1 MRDSLFLSAGRLDA
15 PQSVVDACRC
25 PLRQAAA
32 DQGVGKAQNHT
43 DEAPERLP
51 AFRIIQKHGQ
61 TPDRTLPALHQLE
74 RPHNG

>member
-25 PLRQAAA
+25 PLRQAGA
-32 DQGVGKAQNHT
+32 DQDVGKAQNHA
-43 DEAPERLP
+43 DEAPERVP
-51 AFRIIQKHGQ
+51 AFRIIPKHGQ